1 MYLDIY
7 KYLLSLHTTVWPDF
21 CFEKWE
27 PAIFGPGFCFKF
39 RMIIDSIIILYSNCI
54 FDQTRVCTMDKT
66 RVKNEKKKFILF
78 TRKYWVEKNLK
89 WHLVWTFPLHFF
101 VDCPCS
107 QDEIA
112 GILRFLYHSLPYF
125 NTYRP
130 GSNNF

>member
-39 RMIIDSIIILYSNCI
+39 RMIIDSISIIILYSNCI

-66 RVKNEKKKFILF
+66 RVKNEKKNYLVYKEILSG
-78 TRKYWVEKNLK
+78 E
-89 WHLVWTFPLHFF
+89 
-101 VDCPCS
+101 
-107 QDEIA
+107 
-112 GILRFLYHSLPYF
+112 
-125 NTYRP
+125 
-130 GSNNF
+130 